1 MVYHSTTATAY
12 QFVGGVRYDDS
23 DTLDTAWRCGCG
35 DTGRVPVPCQVGGRY
50 RHQDGAWPL
59 LRRRGA
65 PRDRDVS
72 AGAGHRDQRSDCRR
86 SARPRRRRRLRE
98 QPVQPPHNRPDGH
111 LLVEAI
117 PPEPRRHVVGRD
129 RDTGYHCHLLGR
141 HRGAAARYVVNVR
154 RVAHQPSVHRAGS
167 RVRRR
172 DVLHLPVRAKRG
184 RN

>member
-23 DTLDTAWRCGCG
+23 DTLGAARRCGGC

-50 RHQDGAWPL
+50 RHQDGAGAF

-65 PRDRDVS
+65 PRDRNVS
-72 AGAGHRDQRSDCRR
+72 AGAGHRNQRGYR
-86 SARPRRRRRLRE
+86 SRPARSRRRRGLRE

-111 LLVEAI
+111 LLVEAL

-129 RDTGYHCHLLGR
+129 RDAGHHRHLARRGR
-141 HRGAAARYVVNVR
+141 RAAARHVVNVR
-154 RVAHQPSVHRAGS
+154 TGGQSA
-167 RVRRR
+167 
-172 DVLHLPVRAKRG
+172 L
-184 RN
+184 